1 MLRLLELRPDTGGRL
16 TVDHDGAGG
25 HLVLVASDGS
35 GRVAIAL
42 ELEPHEVG
50 QLVSVTSLWLGV
62 QRATVQP
69 LNSRP
74 GRRDGAEVAGEASTR
89 VDRTEDRAPRAAS

>member
-16 TVDHDGAGG
+16 TVDHDQAG

-42 ELEPHEVG
+42 DLEPHEVG

-69 LNSRP
+69 LNSSRS
-74 GRRDGAEVAGEASTR
+74 GAGVAGEASTR
-89 VDRTEDRAPRAAS
+89 VDRAESRVPRAIP